1 MAAATTPPPMD
12 RARHGAGESGWLV
25 WAAFGGVMLVVAGAV
40 DLTAGLIALAR
51 PSFFV
56 ASQHGLAV
64 ALGWTAWGL
73 LHLAWGTV
81 VVAVGLGVVAG
92 RRGAQWVAVVLS
104 GLSVVRSLLF
114 IDAAP
119 VWMALTIALDV
130 LIIYAL
136 VVHGAALRSHR

>member
-1 MAAATTPPPMD
+1 MSTAPQPMD
-12 RARHGAGESGWLV
+12 RARHGQAESGWLV
-25 WAAFGGVMLVVAGAV
+25 WAAFGGVMLVVAGAA
-40 DLTAGLIALAR
+40 DLTAGVLALAR
-51 PSFFV
+51 PAFFV
-56 ASQHGLAV
+56 ASQDGLAV

-73 LHLAWGTV
+73 LHLAWGAA

-114 IDAAP
+114 IDVAP
-119 VWMALTIALDV
+119 IWMSLTVALDLLV
-130 LIIYAL
+130 IYAL

>member
-1 MAAATTPPPMD
+1 MTTAPQPMD
-12 RARHGAGESGWLV
+12 RTRHGQSESGWLV
-25 WAAFGGVMLVVAGAV
+25 WAAFGGVMLVVAGAA
-40 DLTAGLIALAR
+40 DLTAGVLALAR
-51 PSFFV
+51 PAFFV

-73 LHLAWGTV
+73 LHLAWGAA

-114 IDAAP
+114 IDVAP
-119 VWMALTIALDV
+119 VWMSLTVALDL

>member
-1 MAAATTPPPMD
+1 MTTAPQPMD
-12 RARHGAGESGWLV
+12 RARHGQSESGWLV
-25 WAAFGGVMLVVAGAV
+25 WAAFGGVMLVVAGAA
-40 DLTAGLIALAR
+40 DLTAGVLALAR
-51 PSFFV
+51 PAFFV
-56 ASQHGLAV
+56 ASQQGLAV

-73 LHLAWGTV
+73 LHLAWGAV

-114 IDAAP
+114 IDVAP
-119 VWMALTIALDV
+119 VWMSLTIALDLLV
-130 LIIYAL
+130 IYAL